1 MQKYSLAAGQYFDVK
16 IEYSNM
22 TKEEFDGKIES
33 YKATLKQLFAQGE
46 ELNKQI
52 EESLG
57 KLHYD
62 EKN

>member
-1 MQKYSLAAGQYFDVK
+1 
-16 IEYSNM
+16 M
-22 TKEEFDGKIES
+22 TKEEFDKKIES
-33 YKATLKQLFAQGE
+33 YKTTLKQLFDQGE
-46 ELNKQI
+46 ELNKEI

>member
-1 MQKYSLAAGQYFDVK
+1 MAAGQYFDVK

-22 TKEEFDGKIES
+22 TKEEFDKKIES
-33 YKATLKQLFAQGE
+33 YKTTLKQLFDQGE
-46 ELNKQI
+46 ELNKGI